1 MCGKRKILSAVN
13 VTLMMLRSAG
23 RANLHKP
30 HLPPTNQNHGALL
43 KQRQGRAVSHVKE
56 IDIKD
61 AREAPASR
69 WATTILRFIM
79 KGGGSLLDCSASH
92 LSGVTFRQVFESEE
106 RFLSDRLPTLSLPL
120 LHLISS
126 GPLLAVVEGRATTEG
141 FVLIEEQLNQQESQ
155 PQPVN

>member
-1 MCGKRKILSAVN
+1 M
-13 VTLMMLRSAG
+13 
-23 RANLHKP
+23 
-30 HLPPTNQNHGALL
+30 
-43 KQRQGRAVSHVKE
+43 
-56 IDIKD
+56 
-61 AREAPASR
+61 SR
-69 WATTILRFIM
+69 RATTILRFIM
-79 KGGGSLLDCSASH
+79 KGGDLKRGLLDCSASH